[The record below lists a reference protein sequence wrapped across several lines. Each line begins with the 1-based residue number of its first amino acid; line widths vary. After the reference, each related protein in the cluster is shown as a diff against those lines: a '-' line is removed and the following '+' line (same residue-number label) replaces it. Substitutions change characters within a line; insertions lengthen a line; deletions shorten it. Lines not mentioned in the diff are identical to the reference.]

1 VINIGSADEIETRK
15 LADVIINTIDPD
27 CDVMYQSLPTDDTQA
42 RRSDI
47 TQAEERLDC
56 TPTIWLSAGIENTI
70 TYPET
75 ELRITTG

>member
-27 CDVMYQSLPTDDTQA
+27 CDVMYQNLPTDDTQA